1 MGIVLLQ
8 TSRGVDVENVD
19 LVINLDV
26 PVDVETYF
34 HRIGRA
40 ARYGIL
46 SKTLSAWLMK
56 LNRANILLKG
66 VLFVPR
72 KDRTNSCTLY

>member
-1 MGIVLLQ
+1 MLLQ

-19 LVINLDV
+19 FVINLDV

-40 ARYGIL
+40 ARYG
-46 SKTLSAWLMK
+46 
-56 LNRANILLKG
+56 NIER
-66 VLFVPR
+66 VVY
-72 KDRTNSCTLY
+72 NS